1 MFDFLTGFID
11 ILTSIFTAIQN
22 LFNFLVNLLGFVFD
36 YLFQY
41 FAYWGYVFGL
51 IPSSIRIIVSPLLC
65 LAIAAAI
72 FRFAAWIKHMIPF
85 N

>member
-22 LFNFLVNLLGFVFD
+22 LFNFFVDLLSFVFN
-36 YLFQY
+36 YLFAY
-41 FAYWGYVFGL
+41 FGYWGYVFGL
-51 IPSSIRIIVSPLLC
+51 IPSTVRNIVSPLLC
-65 LAIAAAI
+65 LALAAAI
-72 FRFAAWIKHMIPF
+72 FRFAGWIKHMIPF